1 MPFYIFLTFLLLVD
15 HCLDV
20 GGHCG
25 TEDRAGTKMS
35 LALCVLKSEVV
46 SVMAMIDLY
55 LSGSGDGKSLCRSSM
70 SLDFSHFYILLII
83 NFFLFLWNRV
93 ISFLRGQ

>member
-1 MPFYIFLTFLLLVD
+1 MKS
-15 HCLDV
+15 CA
-20 GGHCG
+20 C
-25 TEDRAGTKMS
+25 TEMS
-35 LALCVLKSEVV
+35 LALLRLESEVV
-46 SVMAMIDLY
+46 SVVAMIDLY